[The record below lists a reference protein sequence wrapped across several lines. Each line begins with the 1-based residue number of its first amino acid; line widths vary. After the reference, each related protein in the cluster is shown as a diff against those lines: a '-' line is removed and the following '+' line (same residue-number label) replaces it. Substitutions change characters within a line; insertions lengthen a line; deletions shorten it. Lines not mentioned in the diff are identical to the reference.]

1 MVANDWISLI
11 IHPHYWPAAFT
22 STPADPHR
30 FAACA
35 ATETCWGIDRY
46 DFPLFGLV
54 PLFTVSIFGTLAA
67 LLLISLAA
75 LPVLRRRGSPMLVLM
90 WGGAMVVHGTLLA
103 TAAAEAGHMRY
114 TVAPHAI
121 DMMLLFWLAAHGVRR
136 LARWRAVA

>member
-1 MVANDWISLI
+1 MLSITQRGQSR
-11 IHPHYWPAAFT
+11 
-22 STPADPHR
+22 PADPQR

-54 PLFTVSIFGTLAA
+54 PLMTVSVFGTLAA
-67 LLLISLAA
+67 LLLIPLAA
-75 LPVLRRRGSPMLVLM
+75 WPVLRRRGSPMLVLM

-121 DMMLLFWLAAHGVRR
+121 DMMLLFWLTALVVRR
-136 LARWRAVA
+136 LRRRGEAA